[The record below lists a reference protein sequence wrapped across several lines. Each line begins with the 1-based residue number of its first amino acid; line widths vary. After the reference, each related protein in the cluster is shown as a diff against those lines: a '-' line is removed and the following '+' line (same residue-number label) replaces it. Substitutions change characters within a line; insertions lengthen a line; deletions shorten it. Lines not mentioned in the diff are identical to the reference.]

1 MFGFKKQH
9 NKTKKK
15 ATRIESCGKRIE
27 YHFNEYEF
35 YLWPGQG
42 LIIVKIWVLLGLCLG
57 KKERIADILTYS
69 G

>member
-35 YLWPGQG
+35 YL
-42 LIIVKIWVLLGLCLG
+42 
-57 KKERIADILTYS
+57 
-69 G
+69 